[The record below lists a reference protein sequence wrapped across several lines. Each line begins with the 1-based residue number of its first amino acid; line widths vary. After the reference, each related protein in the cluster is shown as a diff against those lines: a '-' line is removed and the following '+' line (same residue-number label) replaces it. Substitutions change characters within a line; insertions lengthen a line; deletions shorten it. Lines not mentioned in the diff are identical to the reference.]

1 MSSTHRYIDTP
12 IRCNISF
19 IGTNTM
25 ARLPYADLSHPDAR
39 PLVEQIVAERG
50 SVLHLYQMLLHSPP
64 IARGWLKNRKRR
76 VEGKSVYVRY
86 DLGGRRIIKKKK
98 KRKK

>member
-64 IARGWLKNRKRR
+64 IARGWLNYLTAIRQLGTLPGSLREMTIDRKSTRLN
-76 VEGKSVYVRY
+76 SSH
-86 DLGGRRIIKKKK
+86 
-98 KRKK
+98 